1 MYYTEDEILTTIE
14 RNFFVAEKDLKH
26 DLLKIEELGEII
38 PGILHINDKQTILL
52 EYANSQSLN
61 KIERSIDEINSD
73 PIKFM
78 NEIIHPKDFDHLLH
92 SLPQALKRLDKH
104 NTISFFQRIISSS
117 SKDRQANEYDLYFT
131 ATKLYGSNQTISI
144 SLPVSNLDNMAK
156 RISSLLDEN
165 QFLKKNYTRFS
176 KLTNREKQVLTLLAQ
191 GLNNPQIAEKL
202 FIARSTVE
210 NHRKK
215 IIAKLET
222 NNYAQLIKVAQT
234 FGLID

>member
-78 NEIIHPKDFDHLLH
+78 NEIIHPKDFHHLLH
-92 SLPQALKRLDKH
+92 SLPQALQRLDNHK
-104 NTISFFQRIISSS
+104 TISFFQRIISSS
-117 SKDRQANEYDLYFT
+117 SKDRQENEYDLYFT

-222 NNYAQLIKVAQT
+222 NNYAQLIKIAQT